1 MYERGQH
8 KQRIFAMRPRGH
20 RFAAQRETNCKR
32 EVPTMSAAANKRN
45 GPSRRSVL
53 KGAAAA
59 VGVSG
64 GSGVFSGFPTL
75 WAQNVKDIVLRHA
88 GPPVT
93 AIPRIAEQATKDLGF
108 TVQMQASENADLLNR
123 FLSQSNA
130 MDCADV
136 SLVYMRY
143 IIGRNV
149 LQAIP
154 VAKAKH
160 WNKTLPLFTK
170 GEFGDGRKAPQ
181 QGITPTMILY
191 ATGADGQKVT
201 PGTPTDW
208 VTGVPTVTNA
218 DTLGIRPDLTGRP
231 ITSWADLLSPEF
243 KGRAAL
249 QDNPTIGI
257 IDVAMALEARGDI
270 KYANKGNMTKE
281 EIDKTIANMM
291 EIKKAGQFRSF
302 WSTFDQSV
310 NLMAAGEVVIQSMWS
325 PAVAAVRSRGIPCT
339 YQPLKEGFRGWG
351 YTLGVMKHVE
361 GLKLDC
367 FYEYLNWYTG
377 GFQGAFIARQG
388 YYAAQPEN
396 AKKFLTEAEWDY
408 WYGGK
413 PAASDIMSPFGKL
426 MEKAGNVRDGGT
438 IEERLGNIAVWNS
451 VMDEDRYLTRRW
463 NEFITS

>member
-1 MYERGQH
+1 
-8 KQRIFAMRPRGH
+8 
-20 RFAAQRETNCKR
+20 
-32 EVPTMSAAANKRN
+32 MSANDKVKRN
-45 GPSRRSVL
+45 RPSRRSVL

-59 VGVSG
+59 AGVSA
-64 GSGVFSGFPTL
+64 GSGALCGFPTI
-75 WAQNVKDIVLRHA
+75 WAQNIKDIVLRHA

-93 AIPRIAEQATKDLGF
+93 AIPRIAEQATQDLGF
-108 TVQMQASENADLLNR
+108 IVQMQASENADLLNR

-143 IIGRNV
+143 LIGRGV

-154 VAKAKH
+154 LSKVKH
-160 WNKTLPLFTK
+160 WGKTLPLFTK
-170 GEFGDGRKAPQ
+170 GELGNGWKAPQ

-191 ATGADGQKVT
+191 ATGPDGQKVT
-201 PGTPTDW
+201 TDVPTEW

-231 ITSWADLLSPEF
+231 ITSWADLLSPDF

-257 IDVAMALEARGDI
+257 IDVAMALEARGDV
-270 KYANKGNMTKE
+270 KYGNKGNMTKE
-281 EIDKTIANMM
+281 EIDKTIATMT
-291 EIKKAGQFRSF
+291 EVKKAGQFRSF

-351 YTLGVMKHVE
+351 YTLGVMKHVD
-361 GLKLDC
+361 GLKRDC

-388 YYAAQPEN
+388 YYAAQPDN
-396 AKKFLTEAEWDY
+396 ARKFLSEAEWDY

-413 PAASDIMSPFGKL
+413 PAATDILSPFGKV
-426 MEKAGNVRDGGT
+426 MERAGNVRDGGT